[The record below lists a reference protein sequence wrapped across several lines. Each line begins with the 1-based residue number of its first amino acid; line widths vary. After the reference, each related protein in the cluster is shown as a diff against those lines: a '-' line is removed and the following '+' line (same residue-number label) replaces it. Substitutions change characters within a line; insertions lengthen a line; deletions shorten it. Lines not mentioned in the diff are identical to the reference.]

1 MFHGCVFT
9 YGTGTASSI
18 YVVFTS
24 NSQTLSILFLVSV
37 YAKASTCLNAD
48 IILKSD
54 MDQFLINLKV
64 RLNDSST
71 KTPTLVVCLKNE
83 RYKKP
88 RHYLKPENSPFM
100 QLIRK

>member
-1 MFHGCVFT
+1 MAVCLPH
-9 YGTGTASSI
+9 GTGTACSI

-83 RYKKP
+83 RQKP